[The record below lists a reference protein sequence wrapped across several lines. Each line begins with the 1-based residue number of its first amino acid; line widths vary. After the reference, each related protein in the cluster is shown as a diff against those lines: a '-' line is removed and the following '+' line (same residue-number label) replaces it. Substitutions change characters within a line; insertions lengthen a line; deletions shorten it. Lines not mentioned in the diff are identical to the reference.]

1 MAGGILVSIPAI
13 ILFLFTQKQLIQGLS
28 AGAVKG

>member
-1 MAGGILVSIPAI
+1 MTGGILVSSPAI